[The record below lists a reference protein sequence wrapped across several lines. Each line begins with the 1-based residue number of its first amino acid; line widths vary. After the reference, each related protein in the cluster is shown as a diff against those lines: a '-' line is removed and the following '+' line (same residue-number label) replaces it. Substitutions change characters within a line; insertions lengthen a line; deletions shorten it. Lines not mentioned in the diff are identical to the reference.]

1 MSTSINLQDKAI
13 RAAARYLE
21 RRGYDVVETEWSAD
35 GGIIS
40 STIDVIARD
49 DDAYVFVD
57 VTATPIG
64 EGGFGDG
71 ADRERME
78 LLAASW
84 LKDNDAE
91 GNFPVRFDKLSMIV
105 LSDERALLR
114 HHINAYGEA

>member
-1 MSTSINLQDKAI
+1 MAGRSS
-13 RAAARYLE
+13 
-21 RRGYDVVETEWSAD
+21 RRVRSKTMAFRVTPEEGYDVVETEWSAD
-35 GGIIS
+35 GGIVS
-40 STIDVIARD
+40 GTIDVIARD

-78 LLAASW
+78 ILAASW

-91 GNFPVRFDKLSMIV
+91 GDFPVRFDKLSMIV

-114 HHINAYGEA
+114 HRINAYGEA